1 MDTKVKKIWICWDE
15 HHIAYSYEE
24 AYNYSISNGLIT
36 PLGDWLDYYMGY
48 SVEYIFEMTEDEKKR
63 VKAEYS
69 EYVKERIA
77 YEWTEKE
84 IVF

>member
-15 HHIAYSYEE
+15 HCIANSYEE
-24 AYNYSISNGLIT
+24 AYNYSIKSRMIT
-36 PLGDWLDYYMGY
+36 PFGDWLDYRY
-48 SVEYIFEMTEDEKKR
+48 VIEQVFEMTEDEKKR

-77 YEWTEKE
+77 DEWKEVE